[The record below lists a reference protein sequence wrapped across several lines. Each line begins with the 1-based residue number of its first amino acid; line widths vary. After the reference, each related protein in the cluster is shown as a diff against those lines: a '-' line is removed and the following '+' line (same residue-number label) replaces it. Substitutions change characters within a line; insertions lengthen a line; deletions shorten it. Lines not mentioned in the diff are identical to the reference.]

1 VTQLPV
7 DDLRERLKELGYLG
21 TGVDRFVLAPAR
33 QDRSPA
39 WIAAGASVRVGLLA
53 AALLGPAAAIGIAA
67 RLPELVTGVRDAIVV
82 AIYLG
87 LLFGIGGAA
96 VALLAA
102 LLARNAILL
111 SRDAA
116 RPRIGRLA
124 PAAAGFVVTAACLAY
139 LTLWWGAINPGPAW
153 RAPIWTAVALTAAL
167 SISLVIG
174 HAVAVTVGAVLAR
187 ESPAPRATT
196 TARRTGRAPFLVR
209 IVAFGAAAALLVAT
223 ARPAR
228 TSDAAPAPAFA
239 VVPTGQRVVVIGID
253 GFDPGLVGVPPRGF
267 SNWAVST
274 AIADVPG
281 AQDSDPA
288 RVWTTIATGVPAER
302 HGISA
307 LELRRV
313 AGLEG
318 AVAPGASRT
327 ATAVAAATDL
337 MRLAR
342 PAVASGSGRKVK
354 TFWEVAAEKG
364 LSTAAVNWWATWPA
378 SGPST
383 VLSDRALLRLEHT
396 GGLDAEIWPA
406 ELYSRL
412 RPDWSKLSSQARQ
425 LASEGFERIVQE
437 ELRSVLLR
445 SAELDATI
453 ALLATH
459 PAIEGKDLLALYLP
473 GLDIAQH
480 TLATADLT
488 PTASA
493 LAARTDGIRAY
504 YAFLGN
510 LIDRVAP
517 RNRALLMVV
526 THPGRVSSAAR
537 GAIAVAGWT
546 AARSTRVEAAFVD
559 VAPTVLFALGIP
571 AARDLSGTPLTAL
584 FNERFVERYP
594 ARTVGTYG
602 QRTVAAPTRG
612 GQPLDQEMLD
622 RLRSLGYVR

>member
-1 VTQLPV
+1 MSPDPLPV
-7 DDLRERLKELGYLG
+7 DELREKLKQLGYLR

-33 QDRSPA
+33 HERSA
-39 WIAAGASVRVGLLA
+39 ARIAIGAAVRVGLLA
-53 AALLGPAAAIGIAA
+53 GALLGPAAAIGIAA
-67 RLPELVTGVRDAIVV
+67 RVPQLVTGVRDAIVV
-82 AIYLG
+82 AIYLA
-87 LLFGIGGAA
+87 LLFALAGAGVTLGAGLFARTAVRLGGGSASPH
-96 VALLAA
+96 
-102 LLARNAILL
+102 LAR
-111 SRDAA
+111 
-116 RPRIGRLA
+116 LA
-124 PAAAGFVVTAACLAY
+124 TAGAGVVVTAACLAY
-139 LTLWWGAINPGPAW
+139 LALWWGAINPAPAW
-153 RAPIWTAVALTAAL
+153 RAPAWTSLALAAAV

-174 HAVAVTVGAVLAR
+174 HAVAVTVGALLAR
-187 ESPAPRATT
+187 ESAAPLAGPPAAGRRRA
-196 TARRTGRAPFLVR
+196 ALAVR
-209 IVAFGAAAALLVAT
+209 VVAFAGAAALLVAT
-223 ARPAR
+223 VQPAT
-228 TSDAAPAPAFA
+228 TSDAAPEFA
-239 VVPTGQRVVVIGID
+239 VIPTGQRVVVIGID
-253 GFDPGLVGVPPRGF
+253 GFDPGLVGVPPTVT
-267 SNWAVST
+267 NWMMPT
-274 AIADVPG
+274 AIADVPS
-281 AQDSDPA
+281 ARDTDPA
-288 RVWTTIATGVPAER
+288 RVWTTIATGVPVER

-318 AVAPGASRT
+318 ALAPGASPI
-327 ATAVAAATDL
+327 ATAIAAATDL
-337 MRLAR
+337 LRLAR
-342 PAVASGSGRKVK
+342 PAIASGSGRKVK

-364 LSTAAVNWWATWPA
+364 LSTAVVNWWATWPA
-378 SGPST
+378 SGPGT
-383 VLSDRALLRLEHT
+383 VLSDRALLRLEQT

-425 LASEGFERIVQE
+425 LASEGFERIVQG

-480 TLATADLT
+480 ALAAADST

-504 YAFLGN
+504 YAFLGK
-510 LIDRVAP
+510 LIDRVVD
-517 RNRALLMVV
+517 RNRMLLVLV
-526 THPGRVSSAAR
+526 THPGRVSSAAQ
-537 GAIAVAGWT
+537 GAIAVAGWI
-546 AARSTRVEAAFVD
+546 AAPSARVQAAFVD

-571 AARDLSGTPLTAL
+571 AAHDLSGTPLPTL

-602 QRTVAAPTRG
+602 GRIAAPPTRG
-612 GQPLDQEMLD
+612 SQPLDNEMLE